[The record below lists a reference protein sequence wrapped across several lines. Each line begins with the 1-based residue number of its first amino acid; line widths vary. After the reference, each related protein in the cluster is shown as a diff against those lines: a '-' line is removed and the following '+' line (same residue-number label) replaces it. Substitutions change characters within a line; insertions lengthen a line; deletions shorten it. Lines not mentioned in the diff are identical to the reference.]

1 MTSKTASFRQH
12 HTDVRALVV
21 RIEGLLH
28 LEAVRVDAGPIA
40 TVVRELFGK
49 FGVHLS
55 IEDATLY
62 PRMMAHAD
70 QRIRQAAER
79 FQREMGD
86 LKMRFDD
93 YRNRWPGPL
102 AISKDPVGFVAETS
116 EILTALK
123 RRISSEDTELYDLYD
138 RVA

>member
-1 MTSKTASFRQH
+1 MGSKTELFRSH
-12 HTDVRALVV
+12 HTQVRGLVE
-21 RIEGLLH
+21 RIEALLDPV
-28 LEAVRVDAGPIA
+28 AITRDPAPVARV
-40 TVVRELFGK
+40 VVELFGK

-70 QRIRQAAER
+70 IRLRQTAER

-86 LKMRFDD
+86 LKARFDL
-93 YRNRWPGPL
+93 YRGQWPGPTTI
-102 AISKDPVGFVAETS
+102 ARDPDAFVAATR
-116 EILTALK
+116 EILVALK
-123 RRISSEDTELYDLYD
+123 RRIGCEDAELYDLYD

>member
-21 RIEGLLH
+21 RIEDLLH
-28 LEAVRVDAGPIA
+28 VETIRADAGPIA
-40 TVVRELFGK
+40 IVIRELFGK

-55 IEDATLY
+55 IEDAALY

-70 QRIRQAAER
+70 QKIRHAAER
-79 FQREMGD
+79 FQREMGG
-86 LKMRFDD
+86 LKARFDE

-102 AISKDPVGFVAETS
+102 AISKDPTGFVAETGD
-116 EILTALK
+116 IIAALK
-123 RRISSEDTELYDLYD
+123 RRIASEDAELYDLYD

>member
-21 RIEGLLH
+21 RIEALLTP
-28 LEAVRVDAGPIA
+28 ESVRTDAGPIA

-62 PRMMAHAD
+62 PRMLAHAD
-70 QRIRQAAER
+70 HRVRLAAQS
-79 FQREMGD
+79 FQGEMGN
-86 LKMRFDD
+86 LKVRFDE
-93 YRNRWPGPL
+93 YRHRWPGPM
-102 AISKDPVGFVAETS
+102 AISQDPSRFVTETADM
-116 EILTALK
+116 LAALK
-123 RRISSEDTELYDLYD
+123 RRIAHEDTDLYDLYD
-138 RVA
+138 QAA

>member
-21 RIEGLLH
+21 RIEGLLN
-28 LEAVRVDAGPIA
+28 LDSIRADAGPIA

-49 FGVHLS
+49 FGIHLS

-62 PRMMAHAD
+62 PRMIAHTD
-70 QRIRQAAER
+70 QRVRQAAER

-86 LKMRFDD
+86 LKTRFDD
-93 YRNRWPGPL
+93 YRSRWPGPL
-102 AISKDPVGFVAETS
+102 AIAKDPAGFVTES
-116 EILTALK
+116 NQILDALK
-123 RRISSEDTELYDLYD
+123 RRIASEDTGLYDLYD
-138 RVA
+138 QVA

>member
-12 HTDVRALVV
+12 HSEVRGLVG
-21 RIEGLLH
+21 RIEGLLSPD
-28 LEAVRVDAGPIA
+28 AIKADAGPIA

-70 QRIRQAAER
+70 LRVRQAAER
-79 FQREMGD
+79 FQREMGG
-86 LKMRFDD
+86 LKERFDT
-93 YRNRWPGPL
+93 YRRRWPGPL
-102 AISKDPVGFVAETS
+102 AISQDPAGFVAETRD
-116 EILTALK
+116 ILAALK
-123 RRISSEDTELYDLYD
+123 RRIGSEDAELYDLYD
-138 RVA
+138 KVA

>member
-21 RIEGLLH
+21 RIESLLH
-28 LEAVRVDAGPIA
+28 LDAIRTDAGPIA
-40 TVVRELFGK
+40 VVVRELFGK

-62 PRMMAHAD
+62 PRMMAHSD
-70 QRIRQAAER
+70 QKIRQAAER
-79 FQREMGD
+79 FQREMGG
-86 LKMRFDD
+86 LKARFDD

-102 AISKDPVGFVAETS
+102 AISKDPAGFVAETG

-123 RRISSEDTELYDLYD
+123 RRIGSEDTDLYDLYD

>member
-21 RIEGLLH
+21 RIESLLH
-28 LEAVRVDAGPIA
+28 LDVIRTDAGPIA
-40 TVVRELFGK
+40 VVVRELFGK

-62 PRMMAHAD
+62 PRMMAHSD
-70 QRIRQAAER
+70 QKIRQAAER
-79 FQREMGD
+79 FQREMGG
-86 LKMRFDD
+86 LKARFDD

-102 AISKDPVGFVAETS
+102 AISKDPAGFVAETG

-123 RRISSEDTELYDLYD
+123 RRIGSEDTDLYDLYD